1 MLSATPHDGKPESFA
16 SLIHMLDPTAI
27 PDAKNYAHEDYK
39 SRGLVIRRF
48 KKDVAEQLKTALPE
62 RDVHTPQATA
72 TDKEAHAFAT
82 VRKATFKTLNKGSA
96 GAGQLF
102 RTTLEKALLSSP
114 AACISTVEKRLNKLQ
129 KKAEKSDS
137 AGIQHD
143 IDMLQSICLLYT
155 STSPTDQG
163 ESRMPSSA

>member
-1 MLSATPHDGKPESFA
+1 M
-16 SLIHMLDPTAI
+16 
-27 PDAKNYAHEDYK
+27 
-39 SRGLVIRRF
+39 IRRF

-82 VRKATFKTLNKGSA
+82 VREATFKTLNKGSA

-137 AGIQHD
+137 ADIQHD
-143 IDMLQSICLLYT
+143 IDMLQSIHAAVSGVDIKAFAKYQHLLDMLGAKGEHSICLLYT
-155 STSPTDQG
+155 SPSPRDKRQ
-163 ESRMPSSA
+163 SRMPSSA